1 MIGHFIYDIYKYIV
15 NDHIYT
21 FKKLDRN
28 LEEMKMAHVGLLHI
42 ESTISEVEG
51 KYVSLRVCQTS

>member
-15 NDHIYT
+15 IGHIYT

-51 KYVSLRVCQTS
+51 KYVSLRVSQTS